1 MRRVRLNA
9 ALAIVVLTAAL
20 LTTVSDTIYDKQH
33 QLQGLNGQI
42 IATKTQIAQL
52 LAQERQLQGEI
63 AAFDVQLRA
72 VQVQIDQETAK
83 LVLLAQQV
91 DQAKEQLALKQ
102 AELAQHIA
110 DFGRRMRI
118 MYKSGQIS
126 GLELVFSAANFT
138 DLMNRV
144 VFFNVIV
151 REDRRQV
158 VELQKERAAIE
169 VMKADLEAKK
179 VEQARVVKQV
189 QDQKAQLQAVRDQRA
204 AREQQIA
211 AIEAQFQRMLADM
224 QAQRAALQAQIAS
237 LIHESFR
244 ARSSG
249 KWKWPMDGVI
259 TQGFGCTS
267 YPFEPFDPS
276 CPSHHFHS
284 GIDLATDYGTPVHA
298 ADGGIVHNFTMGCG
312 WGSGLCG
319 YGRYVVMVHA
329 GGFITLYGH
338 LSGWAVGEGVQV
350 DKDTVI
356 GYEGSTGNSTGPH
369 LHFEMDL
376 AGTPVD
382 PLAYLPVS

>member
-1 MRRVRLNA
+1 MKRARLRT
-9 ALAIVVLTAAL
+9 ALAIVVLTVTL

-42 IATKTQIAQL
+42 VATKTQIAQL
-52 LAQERQLQGEI
+52 LGQERQLQGEI
-63 AAFDVQLRA
+63 AAFDAQLRA

-91 DQAKEQLALKQ
+91 DQAKEQLALKE

-110 DFGRRMRI
+110 DFGRRMRL
-118 MYKSGQIS
+118 MYKSGQVS

-158 VELQKERAAIE
+158 AELQKERAAIE
-169 VMKADLEAKK
+169 AMKADLEAKK
-179 VEQARVVKQV
+179 AEQARVVKQV

-211 AIEAQFQRMLADM
+211 AIEAQFQKMLADAE
-224 QAQRAALQAQIAS
+224 AQRAALQAQIAS

-267 YPFEPFDPS
+267 YPFEPFDPT

-284 GIDLATDYGTPVHA
+284 GIDIATDYGTPVHA
-298 ADGGIVHNFTMGCG
+298 SDGGIVHNFTMGCL
-312 WGSGLCG
+312 WGGGLCG

-329 GGFITLYGH
+329 GGFTTLYGH
-338 LSGWAVGEGVQV
+338 LSSWAVADGVQV

-376 AGTPVD
+376 AGMPVD
-382 PLAYLPVS
+382 PLAYLPAS

>member
-1 MRRVRLNA
+1 MRHARLRT

-42 IATKTQIAQL
+42 VATRTQIAQL
-52 LAQERQLQGEI
+52 LAQQRQLQGEI
-63 AAFDVQLRA
+63 AALDAQLRA
-72 VQVQIDQETAK
+72 VQAQIDQETAK

-91 DQAKEQLALKQ
+91 EEAKVQLALKE
-102 AELAQHIA
+102 AELARHIA
-110 DFGRRMRI
+110 EFGRRMRI

-126 GLELVFSAANFT
+126 GLELIFSAANFT

-158 VELQKERAAIE
+158 KELQKERAAIE
-169 VMKADLEAKK
+169 AMKADLEAKK
-179 VEQARVVKQV
+179 VEQARIVKQV

-204 AREQQIA
+204 ARERQIA
-211 AIEAQFQRMLADM
+211 AIEAQFQQLLADM

-267 YPFEPFDPS
+267 YPFEPFDPT

-284 GIDLATDYGTPVHA
+284 GLDLANDYGTPVHA
-298 ADGGIVHNFTMGCG
+298 SDGGIVHNFTMGCG
-312 WGSGLCG
+312 WGGGLCG

-329 GGFITLYGH
+329 GGFTTLYGH

-356 GYEGSTGNSTGPH
+356 GYEGSTGNSTGAH

-376 AGTPVD
+376 AGMPVD
-382 PLAYLPVS
+382 PLAYLPAS

>member
-1 MRRVRLNA
+1 VRHARLRT

-42 IATKTQIAQL
+42 VATRTQIAQL
-52 LAQERQLQGEI
+52 LAQQRQLQGEI
-63 AAFDVQLRA
+63 AALDAQLRA
-72 VQVQIDQETAK
+72 VQAQIDQETAK

-91 DQAKEQLALKQ
+91 EEAKVQLALKE
-102 AELAQHIA
+102 AELARHIA
-110 DFGRRMRI
+110 EFGRRMRI

-126 GLELVFSAANFT
+126 GLELIFSAANFT

-158 VELQKERAAIE
+158 KELQKERAAIE
-169 VMKADLEAKK
+169 AMKADLEAKK
-179 VEQARVVKQV
+179 VEQARIVKQV

-204 AREQQIA
+204 ARERQIA
-211 AIEAQFQRMLADM
+211 AIEAQFQQLLADM

-267 YPFEPFDPS
+267 YPFEPFDPT

-284 GIDLATDYGTPVHA
+284 GLDLANDYGTPVHA
-298 ADGGIVHNFTMGCG
+298 SDGGIVHNFTMGCG
-312 WGSGLCG
+312 WGGGLCG

-329 GGFITLYGH
+329 GGFTTLYGH

-356 GYEGSTGNSTGPH
+356 GYEGSTGNSTGAH

-376 AGTPVD
+376 AGMPVD
-382 PLAYLPVS
+382 PLAYLPAS